1 MNLKEFVQQNTLRCV
16 IGAFVLGI
24 IVVAGGMAW
33 TRRWHHRNS
42 AEPVTP

>member
-24 IVVAGGMAW
+24 IVLESGCTQSPLNPPAC
-33 TRRWHHRNS
+33 
-42 AEPVTP
+42 PV